1 MAQVACATCAEPAL
15 NGMML
20 VHLVTRDSTIRMKTI
35 ISHIAVMLCL
45 VFTMG
50 GAWAARTAPLV
61 DKSVVI
67 DEKSTRTP
75 EQMRS
80 YILRAAEV
88 FDSDFTYKI
97 ESDNPGLL
105 QLELNK
111 ENNHFVSVLF
121 TYDPTGFKT
130 TYISSK
136 NLNYGESNGVRVVHP
151 NYMVWIDELMKA
163 AKTAYTMQLGAKG
176 EATNPD
182 VVAQLTFRSVDGKDT
197 VKFSKAD
204 ETNACGKFTDVGVVA
219 NWSAEE
225 VAAQDKEHA
234 DWNAKY
240 KVITFL
246 GKRIEPPAAPAGF
259 LNLVVGADKP
269 VRVRATSS
277 ITVEKGF
284 SAADTLVDV
293 LYMAALS
300 PSARGAYAGK
310 SSSGSNTEV
319 LSCGPLTVQF
329 TPRGARKYSVDF
341 AVSHAQSRDGICTQ
355 TVFDVTDPD
364 KRIPVPSEV
373 GEICKK

>member
-1 MAQVACATCAEPAL
+1 
-15 NGMML
+15 
-20 VHLVTRDSTIRMKTI
+20 MKGNL
-35 ISHIAVMLCL
+35 SPIAVLLFM
-45 VFTMG
+45 VFAMG
-50 GAWAARTAPLV
+50 GALAARTAPLV

-130 TYISSK
+130 TYLSSK
-136 NLNYGESNGVRVVHP
+136 NLNYGESNGTRVVHP
-151 NYMVWIDELMKA
+151 NYMVWIDELIKA

-182 VVAQLTFRSVDGKDT
+182 VVAQLTFRSVDGKDS
-197 VKFSKAD
+197 VKFLKAD
-204 ETNACGKFTDVGVVA
+204 ETNACGKFAEVGLVA
-219 NWSAEE
+219 NWSPEE
-225 VAAQDKEHA
+225 VAAQNKEHA

-240 KVITFL
+240 KVITFM
-246 GKRIEPPAAPAGF
+246 GKRIEPPAAPPGF
-259 LNLVVGADKP
+259 LDLVVGADKP
-269 VRVRATSS
+269 VRVRGTSS
-277 ITVEKGF
+277 ITVEKGI
-284 SAADTLVDV
+284 SAADILVDAV
-293 LYMAALS
+293 LMSALPPSQRGTYAANS
-300 PSARGAYAGK
+300 
-310 SSSGSNTEV
+310 SSSGNTEV

-329 TPRGARKYSVDF
+329 TPRGARKYAIEF
-341 AVSHAQSRDGICTQ
+341 AVSHAQSRNGICTQ
-355 TVFDVTDPD
+355 AVFDVTDPD
-364 KRIPVPSEV
+364 KRIPVPLEE